1 MNMTNK
7 VQEYSNDNSEI
18 KSKYI
23 AQDVESGE
31 RTETVKVTKEEVF
44 DEIPTLVAFCMK
56 LIGLLEPKNNCR
68 RVSFTWF
75 CRLICIVVFNWIFIP
90 LQINE
95 ENATPFI
102 ATYTY
107 QSIPYGLFICWLTAS
122 IHSLCYKLL
131 MKGYINDLIFFWR
144 VMLPADKQN
153 LSKFIKRFALLI
165 VIIMMVVIGLQIIGY
180 SRSSSVFPQW
190 YHYYYI
196 FFRIVAYV
204 LFLFW
209 IVIMLVILFFCF
221 IVTAIGQS
229 RYIDQKGK
237 EIQTLI
243 LKTKGRETSNST
255 MEKVTEIC
263 DNLYERM
270 RISNKYLGNF
280 MGKFFFLVIVLVIA
294 VICDILNLALSSQ
307 TNNNTALLVRYG
319 GRVLYYSPMIFGV
332 MWTLLQPSLAWTKV
346 INRIKRPNVLQ
357 ILTTQYFGNGD
368 TSQGYKC
375 FIDIMKFQRERVVWN
390 CFGISITENFLTFY
404 FTQLI
409 LDSSTFFR

>member
-56 LIGLLEPKNNCR
+56 LIGL
-68 RVSFTWF
+68 
-75 CRLICIVVFNWIFIP
+75 
-90 LQINE
+90 
-95 ENATPFI
+95 
-102 ATYTY
+102 
-107 QSIPYGLFICWLTAS
+107 
-122 IHSLCYKLL
+122 
-131 MKGYINDLIFFWR
+131 
-144 VMLPADKQN
+144 
-153 LSKFIKRFALLI
+153 
-165 VIIMMVVIGLQIIGY
+165 
-180 SRSSSVFPQW
+180 
-190 YHYYYI
+190 
-196 FFRIVAYV
+196 
-204 LFLFW
+204 
-209 IVIMLVILFFCF
+209 
-221 IVTAIGQS
+221 
-229 RYIDQKGK
+229 YIDQKGK

-280 MGKFFFLVIVLVIA
+280 MGKFIFLVIVTVIA
-294 VICDILNLALSSQ
+294 AICDILNLALSSQ

-319 GRVLYYSPMIFGV
+319 GRVLYYSAMIFGV

-390 CFGISITENFLTFY
+390 CFGIPITENLFRQVIVST
-404 FTQLI
+404 TSAI
-409 LDSSTFFR
+409 LLAVGLAIRGYMVQGAVRTVRLPALEIPVQSLSLEEGMINLEEALYLLWILPLWYLMFRDRFQNIIPDKIMECGM

>member
-44 DEIPTLVAFCMK
+44 DEMPNLVAFCMK

-75 CRLICIVVFNWIFIP
+75 CRLICIVVFNWFFIP

-107 QSIPYGLFICWLTAS
+107 QSIPYGLYICWLTAS

-144 VMLPADKQN
+144 VMLPADKEN
-153 LSKFIKRFALLI
+153 LSKFIKRFALFM
-165 VIIMMVVIGLQIIGY
+165 VIIVMVVIGLQIIGY
-180 SRSSSVFPQW
+180 FRSASAFPQW

-196 FFRIVAYV
+196 FFHIVAYV
-204 LFLFW
+204 LLLFW
-209 IVIMLVILFFCF
+209 IVIAGVISLFSFVENVF
-221 IVTAIGQS
+221 S
-229 RYIDQKGK
+229 RSFFSFVSIF
-237 EIQTLI
+237 
-243 LKTKGRETSNST
+243 
-255 MEKVTEIC
+255 V
-263 DNLYERM
+263 
-270 RISNKYLGNF
+270 RIIAG
-280 MGKFFFLVIVLVIA
+280 IVLF
-294 VICDILNLALSSQ
+294 S
-307 TNNNTALLVRYG
+307 
-319 GRVLYYSPMIFGV
+319 
-332 MWTLLQPSLAWTKV
+332 
-346 INRIKRPNVLQ
+346 
-357 ILTTQYFGNGD
+357 
-368 TSQGYKC
+368 
-375 FIDIMKFQRERVVWN
+375 
-390 CFGISITENFLTFY
+390 
-404 FTQLI
+404 
-409 LDSSTFFR
+409 

>member
-7 VQEYSNDNSEI
+7 VQEYSNDKSEI
-18 KSKYI
+18 ISKYI

-56 LIGLLEPKNNCR
+56 LIGMLEPKNNCR

-75 CRLICIVVFNWIFIP
+75 CRLICIVIFNWIFTP

-107 QSIPYGLFICWLTAS
+107 QSIPSGLYYCWLTAS
-122 IHSLCYKLL
+122 IHSLCYKLQ

-153 LSKFIKRFALLI
+153 LSKFIKRFALFM
-165 VIIMMVVIGLQIIGY
+165 VIIMMMIIGLQIIGY
-180 SRSSSVFPQW
+180 SRSASVIPQW

-196 FFRIVAYV
+196 FIHIGTYV
-204 LFLFW
+204 VMMFW
-209 IVIMLVILFFCF
+209 APLAMAILLYCF

-229 RYIDQKGK
+229 RYIDQTGK
-237 EIQTLI
+237 EIQILI

-270 RISNKYLGNF
+270 KISNKYLGNF
-280 MGKFFFLVIVLVIA
+280 IGKFFFLLIIIVIA
-294 VICDILNLALSSQ
+294 AICDILYLTLSSQ
-307 TNNNTALLVRYG
+307 KKIIILY
-319 GRVLYYSPMIFGV
+319 LYYMAFESFSI
-332 MWTLLQPSLAWTKV
+332 
-346 INRIKRPNVLQ
+346 VL
-357 ILTTQYFGNGD
+357 
-368 TSQGYKC
+368 
-375 FIDIMKFQRERVVWN
+375 
-390 CFGISITENFLTFY
+390 
-404 FTQLI
+404 
-409 LDSSTFFR
+409 

>member
-56 LIGLLEPKNNCR
+56 LIGLLEPKINCR

-75 CRLICIVVFNWIFIP
+75 CRLICILFFNFYFIP

-107 QSIPYGLFICWLTAS
+107 ASIPIGLLFCWLTAS
-122 IHSLCYKLL
+122 VHSVYYKLI

-165 VIIMMVVIGLQIIGY
+165 VIIMMVVIGLSIIGY

-196 FFRIVAYV
+196 FFHIVAYV
-204 LFLFW
+204 LLLFW
-209 IVIMLVILFFCF
+209 
-221 IVTAIGQS
+221 
-229 RYIDQKGK
+229 
-237 EIQTLI
+237 
-243 LKTKGRETSNST
+243 
-255 MEKVTEIC
+255 
-263 DNLYERM
+263 
-270 RISNKYLGNF
+270 
-280 MGKFFFLVIVLVIA
+280 
-294 VICDILNLALSSQ
+294 ALS
-307 TNNNTALLVRYG
+307 ALFH
-319 GRVLYYSPMIFGV
+319 SC
-332 MWTLLQPSLAWTKV
+332 SSK
-346 INRIKRPNVLQ
+346 
-357 ILTTQYFGNGD
+357 GD
-368 TSQGYKC
+368 
-375 FIDIMKFQRERVVWN
+375 M
-390 CFGISITENFLTFY
+390 L
-404 FTQLI
+404 
-409 LDSSTFFR
+409 